1 MALPSGSV
9 RIRMVFV
16 PPPPLLIV
24 RSHDPAARWRGLM
37 LVVLAW
43 LVSVALAAWGVVLV
57 RDHVAASGNQ
67 AAQDRMARENAGLQ
81 QRIAVLERSEQ
92 VARAANADLQQV
104 LRDRQEQISG
114 LRADLG
120 FYSRLTGSG
129 SVREGLAV
137 QAVRLTPAAEPRVY
151 NFAITIT
158 QNLRAGRV
166 AAGRLRISVTGVR
179 DGKLATL
186 DWPDLAANQ
195 DREGMPFS
203 FKYFQQLKGAV
214 MLPQG
219 FTPNRIHA
227 EADAGGD
234 MGRAEQDFAW
244 SDALTAPEVTD
255 VQQ

>member
-1 MALPSGSV
+1 
-9 RIRMVFV
+9 MVYV
-16 PPPPLLIV
+16 PPPPLLVV
-24 RSHDPAARWRGLM
+24 RSHDPARRWRSAALLGFGWLASVL
-37 LVVLAW
+37 LV
-43 LVSVALAAWGVVLV
+43 AWGITLV
-57 RDHVAASGNQ
+57 REHVAAAG
-67 AAQDRMARENAGLQ
+67 DRSAVEDLARQNAELQ

-129 SVREGLAV
+129 ALREGLAV
-137 QAVRLTPAAEPRVY
+137 QSVRLAPAAEPRVF
-151 NFAITIT
+151 NFAVTIT

-166 AAGRLRISVTGVR
+166 ASGRVRLSVIGVR
-179 DGKLATL
+179 GGKLATL
-186 DWPDLAANQ
+186 EWPELAANE
-195 DREGMPFS
+195 DREGLAFS

-214 MLPQG
+214 MLPEG

-234 MGRAEQDFAW
+234 LGHAQQDFEW
-244 SDALTAPEVTD
+244 SDALAAPEVTD

>member
-1 MALPSGSV
+1 
-9 RIRMVFV
+9 MVYV
-16 PPPPLLIV
+16 PPPPLLVV
-24 RSHDPAARWRGLM
+24 RSHDPARRWRAGM
-37 LVVLAW
+37 FVLLGW
-43 LVSVALAAWGVVLV
+43 LASVALAAAAVTLLRERLAVAGEQAVLDQLK
-57 RDHVAASGNQ
+57 RDNVA
-67 AAQDRMARENAGLQ
+67 LQ

-129 SVREGLAV
+129 TLREGLAV
-137 QAVRLTPAAEPRVY
+137 QGVRLEAAREARVY
-151 NFAITIT
+151 NFTLTVT
-158 QNLRAGRV
+158 QNLKAGQLASGRA
-166 AAGRLRISVTGVR
+166 RLSVTGVR
-179 DGKLATL
+179 DGKLVTL

-195 DREGMPFS
+195 DRDGMAFA
-203 FKYFQQLKGAV
+203 FKYFQQVRGAL
-214 MLPQG
+214 MLPAG

-227 EADAGGD
+227 TAEAGGD

-244 SDALTAPEVTD
+244 SDALAAAEITD